1 MKLDDIE
8 EPLYQL
14 VCNEDEMGLILVQDY
29 NGQVKA
35 FCEGCG
41 KVISLPCFGSGVNI
55 EERSIIIRRWK
66 EDKGITVYAGWEE
79 V

>member
-29 NGQVKA
+29 NGEVKA

-41 KVISLPCFGSGVNI
+41 KVISLPYFSVDASI
-55 EERSIIIRRWK
+55 EERSIVIRRWK
-66 EDKGITVYAGWEE
+66 EKEGITVYAGWEE